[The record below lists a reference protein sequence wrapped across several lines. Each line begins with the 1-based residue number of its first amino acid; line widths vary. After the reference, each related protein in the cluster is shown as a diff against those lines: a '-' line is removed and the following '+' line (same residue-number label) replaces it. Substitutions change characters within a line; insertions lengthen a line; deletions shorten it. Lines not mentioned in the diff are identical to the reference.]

1 MIPECHKLF
10 PVVNNG
16 GHELLGFHAA
26 EYGKYSV
33 SGRIKR
39 SACFMTFAYA

>member
-1 MIPECHKLF
+1 MIPECHLLLTTE
-10 PVVNNG
+10 